1 MAFVDRERELAAL
14 AQFWR
19 SARAECIPVTG
30 RRRVGKTCLLEHFA
44 QGKRAVYYRCL
55 LTGTAE
61 QLPAFGQA
69 LADLANDPVL
79 SAQQPASWAAIFAL
93 IEQLAQRERLLLVL
107 DEIPYW
113 AARDASLPSVLQNWW
128 DARGHRLN
136 LMLVL
141 CGSAVQMMEG
151 LLTGAA
157 PLAGCITGRL
167 PVRPLDFRAAV
178 QLVGYADPV
187 TALAAYGILGG
198 VPLYL
203 TFFQPAR
210 SLRENIRQAIVSPSS
225 RLYVEPQAVFA
236 AHHQVYDARSALA
249 VLRAIAHGRQRW
261 SEIADAVGVTTSALG
276 RIMEPL
282 IGDLGLVERVLPVTE
297 TGPTRTYYTQ
307 YHLTDNFF
315 RFWFRFIEPNQGHI
329 EFGDTERITDLILAR
344 LPDYMG
350 LPFEAMCRDWVR
362 MASAAGAIARR
373 VGRVGTWWNPDHQL
387 DIVGLDEEGRAAI
400 LGEAKWHIQPFDYG
414 ELERYLGHTRALG
427 NLPHPDVLHLLFA
440 RAGFTD
446 DVLRWAGANH
456 ALLLTPEEMLGEF
469 TASGVSASHTSA
481 NSPSPATT
489 RSGAMPIA

>member
-1 MAFVDRERELAAL
+1 MTFVDRERELAAL
-14 AQFWR
+14 EQFWR
-19 SARAECIPVTG
+19 SERAECILVTG
-30 RRRVGKTCLLEHFA
+30 RRRVGKTFLLEHFA

-55 LTGTAE
+55 LTGTPE
-61 QLPAFGQA
+61 QLPALGQA
-69 LADLANDPVL
+69 LAELAGDPVL
-79 SAQQPASWAAIFAL
+79 IAQPPASWAATFAL

-113 AARDASLPSVLQNWW
+113 AARDASLPSALQNWW
-128 DARGHRLN
+128 DGRGHTLN

-167 PVRPLDFRAAV
+167 PVRPLDFRAAAR
-178 QLVGYADPV
+178 LVGYADPV
-187 TALAAYGILGG
+187 TALTAYGILGG

-203 TFFQPAR
+203 TFFRPTR
-210 SLRENIRQAIVSPSS
+210 SLRDNILQAIVSPAS

-261 SEIADAVGVTTSALG
+261 SDIAEAVGVSTSALG
-276 RIMEPL
+276 RIMDPL

-297 TGPTRTYYTQ
+297 TGPTRNYYTQ

-329 EFGDTERITDLILAR
+329 EFGDVERITDVILAR

-362 MASAAGAIARR
+362 MASAAGALSQR

-387 DIVGLDEEGRAAI
+387 DIVGLDEDGRAAV
-400 LGEAKWHIQPFDYG
+400 LGEAKWHTQPFEYQ
-414 ELERYLGHTRALG
+414 ELERYLGHVRALG
-427 NLPHPDVLHLLFA
+427 NLSRPETLHLLFA
-440 RAGFTD
+440 RVGFAE
-446 DVLRWAGANH
+446 DVRRWADANN
-456 ALLLTPEEMLGEF
+456 ARLLTPEGML
-469 TASGVSASHTSA
+469 A
-481 NSPSPATT
+481 NFQP
-489 RSGAMPIA
+489 

>member
-1 MAFVDRERELAAL
+1 MTFVDRERELAAL
-14 AQFWR
+14 EQFWR
-19 SARAECIPVTG
+19 SERAECIPVTG
-30 RRRVGKTCLLEHFA
+30 RRRVGKTFLLEQFA
-44 QGKRAVYYRCL
+44 QGKRAVYFRCL
-55 LTGTAE
+55 LTETVE
-61 QLPAFGQA
+61 QLPALGQA
-69 LADLANDPVL
+69 LAELAGDPVL
-79 SAQQPASWAAIFAL
+79 SAQPPTSWAAIFAL
-93 IEQLAQRERLLLVL
+93 IEQLARQERLLLVL

-128 DARGHRLN
+128 DARGHGLN

-167 PVRPLDFRAAV
+167 PVRPLDFRAAAA
-178 QLVGYADPV
+178 LVGYADPV
-187 TALAAYGILGG
+187 TALTAYGILGG

-203 TFFQPAR
+203 TFFQARR
-210 SLRENIRQAIVSPSS
+210 SLRDNILQAIVSPAS

-261 SEIADAVGVTTSALG
+261 SDIAAATGVTTSALG
-276 RIMEPL
+276 RIMDPL

-297 TGPTRTYYTQ
+297 THPTRSYYTQ

-329 EFGDTERITDLILAR
+329 EFGDMERITDLILAR

-362 MASAAGAIARR
+362 LASAAGALAQR

-387 DIVGLDEEGRAAI
+387 DIVGLDEDGRAAL
-400 LGEAKWHIQPFDYG
+400 LGEAKWHAQPFDYQ
-414 ELERYLGHTRALG
+414 ELERYLGHVRALG
-427 NLPHPDVLHLLFA
+427 NLARPEVLHLLFA
-440 RAGFTD
+440 RAGFTA
-446 DVLRWAGANH
+446 DVQRWAEAQN
-456 ALLLTPEEMLGEF
+456 ARLLTPGSML
-469 TASGVSASHTSA
+469 ASF
-481 NSPSPATT
+481 NL
-489 RSGAMPIA
+489 

>member
-1 MAFVDRERELAAL
+1 MPFVNRERELAAL
-14 AQFWR
+14 EQFWR
-19 SARAECIPVTG
+19 SERAECIPVTG
-30 RRRVGKTCLLEHFA
+30 RRRVGKTFLLEHFA

-61 QLPAFGQA
+61 QLPALGQA
-69 LADLANDPVL
+69 LADLAGDPVL
-79 SAQQPASWAAIFAL
+79 AAQPPASWPAVFAL

-107 DEIPYW
+107 DEVPYW
-113 AARDASLPSVLQNWW
+113 AARDPSLPSALQNWW
-128 DARGHRLN
+128 DARGRTLN

-157 PLAGCITGRL
+157 PLAGCITGRM
-167 PVRPLDFRAAV
+167 PVRPLDFRAAAE
-178 QLVGYADPV
+178 LTGYADPV
-187 TALAAYGILGG
+187 TALTTYGILGG

-210 SLRENIRQAIVSPSS
+210 SLRDNILQAIVSPSS

-249 VLRAIAHGRQRW
+249 VLRAIAHGRHRW
-261 SEIADAVGVTTSALG
+261 SDIAETVGVTTSALS
-276 RIMEPL
+276 RVMEPL

-297 TGPTRTYYTQ
+297 THPTRTYYTQ

-329 EFGDTERITDLILAR
+329 EFGDAERITDLIMAR

-362 MASAAGAIARR
+362 MASATGTLAQR

-387 DIVGLDEEGRAAI
+387 DIVGLDEDSRAAI
-400 LGEAKWHIQPFDYG
+400 LGEAKWEAKPFDYQ
-414 ELERYLGHTRALG
+414 ELERYLGHVRALG
-427 NLPHPDVLHLLFA
+427 DLSRPHTLHLLFA
-440 RAGFTD
+440 RAGFSD
-446 DVLRWAGANH
+446 DVQRWAGVHNAR
-456 ALLLTPEEMLGEF
+456 LLTPESML
-469 TASGVSASHTSA
+469 ASFSL
-481 NSPSPATT
+481 
-489 RSGAMPIA
+489 

>member
-1 MAFVDRERELAAL
+1 MTFVDRERELAAL
-14 AQFWR
+14 EQFWR
-19 SARAECIPVTG
+19 SERAECIPVTG
-30 RRRVGKTCLLEHFA
+30 RRRVGKTFLLEHFA

-61 QLPAFGQA
+61 QLPALGQA
-69 LADLANDPVL
+69 LADLAGDPVL
-79 SAQQPASWAAIFAL
+79 AAQPPASWPAVFAL
-93 IEQLAQRERLLLVL
+93 IEQLAQRERLLLVF
-107 DEIPYW
+107 DEVPYW

-128 DARGHRLN
+128 DARGRTLN

-157 PLAGCITGRL
+157 PLAGCITGRM
-167 PVRPLDFRAAV
+167 PVRPLDFRAAAE
-178 QLVGYADPV
+178 LVGFADPV
-187 TALAAYGILGG
+187 MALTTYGILGG

-210 SLRENIRQAIVSPSS
+210 SLRDNILQAIVSPAS

-249 VLRAIAHGRQRW
+249 VLRAIAHGRHRW
-261 SEIADAVGVTTSALG
+261 SDIAETVGVTTSALS
-276 RIMEPL
+276 RVMEPL

-297 TGPTRTYYTQ
+297 THPTRTYYTQ

-329 EFGDTERITDLILAR
+329 EFGDAERITDLIEAR

-362 MASAAGAIARR
+362 MASAAGILAQRA
-373 VGRVGTWWNPDHQL
+373 GRVGTWWNPDHQL
-387 DIVGLDEEGRAAI
+387 DIVGLDEDSRAAI
-400 LGEAKWHIQPFDYG
+400 LGEAKWQAKPFDYQ
-414 ELERYLGHTRALG
+414 ELERYLGHVRALG
-427 NLPHPDVLHLLFA
+427 NLSRPHTLHLLFA
-440 RAGFTD
+440 RAGFSD
-446 DVLRWAGANH
+446 DVQRWAGVHNAR
-456 ALLLTPEEMLGEF
+456 LLTPESML
-469 TASGVSASHTSA
+469 ASFSL
-481 NSPSPATT
+481 
-489 RSGAMPIA
+489 